1 MTDLMTRAV
10 IGTKYQQRRDDLL
23 SEGYAIMF
31 EHTDFVG
38 VFTKLRHRN
47 GNIVI
52 ITCDYERR
60 TITQKTNGKV
70 VHSETMC
77 QP

>member
-1 MTDLMTRAV
+1 MTDLITRAE

-23 SEGYAIMF
+23 SEGYNILF

-47 GNIVI
+47 GNIVV

-70 VHSETMC
+70 VHTETLC
-77 QP
+77 EP

>member
-1 MTDLMTRAV
+1 MNDLITRAV

-23 SEGYAIMF
+23 SEGYTIMF

-38 VFTKLRHRN
+38 VLSKLRHRN

-60 TITQKTNGKV
+60 TITQKSNGKV
-70 VHSETMC
+70 VHTETMC
-77 QP
+77 

>member
-1 MTDLMTRAV
+1 MIDLITRAE
-10 IGTKYQQRRDDLL
+10 IGTKYQHRRDDLL

-31 EHTDFVG
+31 EHTDQFG

-70 VHSETMC
+70 VHSETLC
-77 QP
+77 QS

>member
-1 MTDLMTRAV
+1 MTDLITRAV

-23 SEGYAIMF
+23 SEGYTMIF

-38 VFTKLRHRN
+38 VFSKLRHRN

-77 QP
+77 EP

>member
-1 MTDLMTRAV
+1 MTDLITRAA

-38 VFTKLRHRN
+38 VFSKLRHRN

-60 TITQKTNGKV
+60 TITQKTNGKI
-70 VHSETMC
+70 VHTEEVCKS
-77 QP
+77 

>member
-1 MTDLMTRAV
+1 MTDLITRAV

-52 ITCDYERR
+52 ITCDYDKR

-70 VHSETMC
+70 VHTEKVCES
-77 QP
+77 

>member
-1 MTDLMTRAV
+1 MTDLITRAE
-10 IGTKYQQRRDDLL
+10 IGTKYQQRRDDLI
-23 SEGYAIMF
+23 SEGYNVLF

-70 VHSETMC
+70 VHTETLC

>member
-1 MTDLMTRAV
+1 MTDLITRAN

-31 EHTDFVG
+31 EHTDKFG
-38 VFTKLRHRN
+38 VFAKLRHRN

-60 TITQKTNGKV
+60 TITQKSNGKV
-70 VHSETMC
+70 VHSEKVC
-77 QP
+77 EP

>member
-1 MTDLMTRAV
+1 MTDLITRAA
-10 IGTKYQQRRDDLL
+10 IGTKYQQRRDDLI
-23 SEGYAIMF
+23 SEGYNILF

-38 VFTKLRHRN
+38 VFTKMRHRN

-70 VHSETMC
+70 VHSETLC

>member
-1 MTDLMTRAV
+1 MTNLITRAV

-23 SEGYAIMF
+23 SEGYTMLF

-38 VFTKLRHRN
+38 VFSKLRHRN

-60 TITQKTNGKV
+60 TITQKTNGKI
-70 VHSETMC
+70 VHTEEVC
-77 QP
+77 KP

>member
-1 MTDLMTRAV
+1 MTDLITRAA
-10 IGTKYQQRRDDLL
+10 IGTKYQQRREGLI
-23 SEGYAIMF
+23 SEGYNILF

-38 VFTKLRHRN
+38 VFTKMRHRN

-70 VHSETMC
+70 VHSETLC

>member
-60 TITQKTNGKV
+60 TITQKTNGRIVHTEKV
-70 VHSETMC
+70 CES
-77 QP
+77 

>member
-1 MTDLMTRAV
+1 MTDLITRAE
-10 IGTKYQQRRDDLL
+10 IGTKYQQRRDDLI
-23 SEGYAIMF
+23 SEGYCVLF

-70 VHSETMC
+70 VHTETLC
-77 QP
+77 QH

>member
-1 MTDLMTRAV
+1 MTDLITRAV

-23 SEGYAIMF
+23 SEGYTMIF

-38 VFTKLRHRN
+38 VFSKLRHRN

-60 TITQKTNGKV
+60 TITQKTNGKI
-70 VHSETMC
+70 VHTEEVC
-77 QP
+77 KP

>member
-1 MTDLMTRAV
+1 MTDLITRAV
-10 IGTKYQQRRDDLL
+10 IGTKYKHRRDDLL
-23 SEGYAIMF
+23 SEGYTILF
-31 EHTDFVG
+31 EHTDKFG

-60 TITQKTNGKV
+60 TITQKTNGKI
-70 VHSETMC
+70 VHTEEVC
-77 QP
+77 

>member
-1 MTDLMTRAV
+1 MMNLITRAI
-10 IGTKYQQRRDDLL
+10 IGTKYQHRRDDLL
-23 SEGYAIMF
+23 SEGYVILF

-38 VFTKLRHRN
+38 VFTKMRHRN

-60 TITQKTNGKV
+60 TITQKTNGRI
-70 VHSETMC
+70 VHTEEVCES
-77 QP
+77 

>member
-1 MTDLMTRAV
+1 MTDLITRAV

-23 SEGYAIMF
+23 SEGYTMIF

-38 VFTKLRHRN
+38 VFSKLRHRN

-60 TITQKTNGKV
+60 TITQKTNGKI

-77 QP
+77 EP

>member
-1 MTDLMTRAV
+1 MTDLITRAE

-23 SEGYAIMF
+23 SEGYNILF

-47 GNIVI
+47 GNIVV

-70 VHSETMC
+70 VHSETLC
-77 QP
+77 

>member
-70 VHSETMC
+70 VHSEKVC
-77 QP
+77 EP

>member
-1 MTDLMTRAV
+1 MTDLITRAV
-10 IGTKYQQRRDDLL
+10 IGTKYQRRRDDLL
-23 SEGYAIMF
+23 SEGYTIMF

-38 VFTKLRHRN
+38 VFSKLRHRN

-70 VHSETMC
+70 VHTETMC

>member
-1 MTDLMTRAV
+1 MTDLITRAE

-23 SEGYAIMF
+23 SEGYNVLF

-52 ITCDYERR
+52 ITCDYEQR
-60 TITQKTNGKV
+60 TITQKTNGRV
-70 VHSETMC
+70 VHTETLREH
-77 QP
+77 

>member
-1 MTDLMTRAV
+1 MTDLITRAI

-23 SEGYAIMF
+23 SEGYTMIF

-38 VFTKLRHRN
+38 VFSKLRHRN

-60 TITQKTNGKV
+60 TITQKTNGKI
-70 VHSETMC
+70 VHSEEVC
-77 QP
+77 

>member
-1 MTDLMTRAV
+1 MTDLITRAI
-10 IGTKYQQRRDDLL
+10 IGTKYQHRRDDLL
-23 SEGYAIMF
+23 SEGYTMIF

-38 VFTKLRHRN
+38 VFSKLRHRN
-47 GNIVI
+47 GNIVV

-60 TITQKTNGKV
+60 TITQKTNGKI

>member
-1 MTDLMTRAV
+1 MTDLITRAV
-10 IGTKYQQRRDDLL
+10 IGTKYQQRRNDLL
-23 SEGYAIMF
+23 SEGYTIMF

-38 VFTKLRHRN
+38 VFSKLRHRN

-60 TITQKTNGKV
+60 TITQKTNGKI

-77 QP
+77 EP

>member
-1 MTDLMTRAV
+1 MTDLITRAE
-10 IGTKYQQRRDDLL
+10 IGTKYQQRRDDLI
-23 SEGYAIMF
+23 SEGYNILF
-31 EHTDFVG
+31 EHTDQFG
-38 VFTKLRHRN
+38 VFTKMRHRN

>member
-1 MTDLMTRAV
+1 MTDLITRAV

-23 SEGYAIMF
+23 SEGYTMIF

-38 VFTKLRHRN
+38 VFSKLRHSN
-47 GNIVI
+47 GNIII

-60 TITQKTNGKV
+60 TITQKTNGKI
-70 VHSETMC
+70 VHTETMC
-77 QP
+77 EP

>member
-1 MTDLMTRAV
+1 MTDLITRAE
-10 IGTKYQQRRDDLL
+10 IGTKYQRRRDDLIA
-23 SEGYAIMF
+23 EGYNVLF

-38 VFTKLRHRN
+38 VFAKLRHRN

-52 ITCDYERR
+52 ITCDYEQR

-70 VHSETMC
+70 VHTEKVCKS
-77 QP
+77 

>member
-1 MTDLMTRAV
+1 MTDLITRAE
-10 IGTKYQQRRDDLL
+10 IGSKYQHRRDDLIA
-23 SEGYAIMF
+23 EGYSVMF

-38 VFTKLRHRN
+38 VFAKLRHKN

-52 ITCDYERR
+52 ITCDYDKR

-70 VHSETMC
+70 VHSEKVC
-77 QP
+77 EP

>member
-10 IGTKYQQRRDDLL
+10 IGTNYQHRRDDLL
-23 SEGYAIMF
+23 SEGYTIMF
-31 EHTDFVG
+31 EHTDQFG

-52 ITCDYERR
+52 ITCDYGKR

-70 VHSETMC
+70 VHTETMC

>member
-1 MTDLMTRAV
+1 MTDLITRAV

-23 SEGYAIMF
+23 SEGYTMIF

-38 VFTKLRHRN
+38 VFSKLRHRN

-60 TITQKTNGKV
+60 TITQKTNGKI
-70 VHSETMC
+70 VHTETMC
-77 QP
+77 EP

>member
-1 MTDLMTRAV
+1 MTDLITRAV
-10 IGTKYQQRRDDLL
+10 IGTKYQHRRDDLL
-23 SEGYAIMF
+23 SEGYMIMF
-31 EHTDFVG
+31 EHTDNFG
-38 VFTKLRHRN
+38 VFAKLRHRN

-52 ITCDYERR
+52 ITCDYDKR

>member
-1 MTDLMTRAV
+1 MTDLITRAV
-10 IGTKYQQRRDDLL
+10 IGTKYQHRRDDLL
-23 SEGYAIMF
+23 AEGYTMIF

-38 VFTKLRHRN
+38 VFSKLRHRN

-60 TITQKTNGKV
+60 TITQKTNGKI
-70 VHSETMC
+70 VHSEEVC
-77 QP
+77 KS

>member
-1 MTDLMTRAV
+1 MTDLITRAV
-10 IGTKYQQRRDDLL
+10 IGTKYKQRRDDLL
-23 SEGYAIMF
+23 SEGYTIMF

-38 VFTKLRHRN
+38 VFSKLRHRN

-70 VHSETMC
+70 VHTETMC
-77 QP
+77 